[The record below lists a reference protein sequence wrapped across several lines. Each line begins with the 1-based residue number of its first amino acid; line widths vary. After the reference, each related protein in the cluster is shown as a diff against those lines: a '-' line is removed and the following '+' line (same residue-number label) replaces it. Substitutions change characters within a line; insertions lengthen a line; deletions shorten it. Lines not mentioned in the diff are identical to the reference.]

1 MVPNNI
7 HLANLAKNL
16 PPEVKKIFNIFLNQ
30 GDEIRLVGGCVRDL
44 LIEKQVN
51 DFDFATKFLPEEIIK
66 ILEKNKI
73 QAILTGVKFGT
84 ITAVV
89 NHKNFEITTLR
100 KDFETDGRHCQPE
113 FIDDYFLDAARR
125 DFTINALY
133 LDDKGLVHDYFNG
146 ISDLKNQE
154 VKFIGNAQERI
165 EEDFLRILRF
175 FRFSCDYAKQL
186 DEVGLKAC
194 FVKKDGLQKLSR
206 ERIRM
211 EFLKL
216 ISSPKKAALIEILKQ
231 AEEQK
236 ILSEIFSMKLD
247 IKALETLFQIEDK
260 LQISADLNL
269 KMAALFL
276 TEILR
281 SCHSA
286 LPRHSREGG
295 NPLLT
300 QNWIP
305 AFAGMTRGAGMTKEG
320 GMTTEIVATNS
331 EKQHFQ
337 FLLKNISN
345 NFDGKNLKLLL
356 AFENKDLVRN
366 AYLFSLLKN
375 FNEAE
380 AKKNL
385 NCIENFSMPNFL
397 ITGEDVKAL
406 GIKDKN
412 IGIALKE
419 AKEFWVLNGFEP
431 KKEELL
437 KRIKKD

>member
-1 MVPNNI
+1 MLSKVSHFPNLI
-7 HLANLAKNL
+7 KNL
-16 PPEVKKIFNIFLNQ
+16 PPEVKKIFSIFLSQ

-44 LIEKQVN
+44 LIEKKVN

-73 QAILTGVKFGT
+73 QAIPTGVKFGT

-100 KDFETDGRHCQPE
+100 KDSETDGRHCQPE
-113 FIDDYFLDAARR
+113 FVDDYFLDAARR

-133 LDDKGLVHDYFNG
+133 LDDRGLVHDYFNG

-194 FVKKDGLQKLSR
+194 FVKKGGLQKLSR

-231 AEEQK
+231 AEELN
-236 ILSEIFSMKLD
+236 IFSEIFSIKLD
-247 IKALETLFQIEDK
+247 IKALEEIFKIENK
-260 LQISADLNL
+260 LKITADLNL
-269 KMAALFL
+269 KIAALFL
-276 TEILR
+276 V
-281 SCHSA
+281 SCHSRA
-286 LPRHSREGG
+286 GG
-295 NPLLT
+295 NPLPA
-300 QNWIP
+300 QSCIP
-305 AFAGMTRGAGMTKEG
+305 AFAGMTKGSGNDKWSRMTA
-320 GMTTEIVATNS
+320 EIVATNS
-331 EKQHFQ
+331 EKQYLQ
-337 FLLKNISN
+337 FLIKNIAN
-345 NFDGKNLKLLL
+345 NFDDKSLKLLL
-356 AFENKDLVRN
+356 AFENKDLVRDS
-366 AYLFSLLKN
+366 YLFSLLKN
-375 FNEAE
+375 FNETE

-385 NCIENFSMPNFL
+385 NCVENFSMPNFP
-397 ITGEDVKAL
+397 ITGDDIKNL
-406 GIKDKN
+406 GLKN
-412 IGIALKE
+412 EEIGIALRK

-431 KKEELL
+431 SKQELL
-437 KRIKKD
+437 SGLKRV

>member
-7 HLANLAKNL
+7 HLPNLTKNL
-16 PPEVKKIFNIFLNQ
+16 PPEVQKIFNIFLSK

-44 LIEKQVN
+44 IIEKQVN

-73 QAILTGVKFGT
+73 QAIPTGVKFGT

-133 LDDKGLVHDYFNG
+133 LDSKGFVHDYFDG
-146 ISDLKNQE
+146 ISNLKNQE

-175 FRFSCDYAKQL
+175 FRFSCDYAKKL

-194 FVKKDGLQKLSR
+194 FVKKSGLQKLSR

-216 ISSPKKAALIEILKQ
+216 ISSPRKAALIEILKQ

-236 ILSEIFSMKLD
+236 ILSEIFSTKLD
-247 IKALETLFQIEDK
+247 IKALETIFQIEDK
-260 LQISADLNL
+260 LQISVDLNL
-269 KMAALFL
+269 KIAALFL
-276 TEILR
+276 V
-281 SCHSA
+281 SCYSH
-286 LPRHSREGG
+286 EGF
-295 NPLLT
+295 NPLPAE
-300 QNWIP
+300 NWIP
-305 AFAGMTRGAGMTKEG
+305 AFTGMAKWSWNDKGSRMTA
-320 GMTTEIVATNS
+320 EIMATNS
-331 EKQHFQ
+331 EKQYLQ
-337 FLLKNISN
+337 FLIKNIAN
-345 NFDGKNLKLLL
+345 NFDDKSLKLLL

-366 AYLFSLLKN
+366 AYLFSLLKD
-375 FNEAE
+375 FNETK
-380 AKKNL
+380 AKKDL
-385 NCIENFSMPNFL
+385 EFIENFSMPNFP

-437 KRIKKD
+437 KRLKKDYSILN

>member
-7 HLANLAKNL
+7 HLPNLAKNL

-44 LIEKQVN
+44 LIEKKVN
-51 DFDFATKFLPEEIIK
+51 DFDFATKVLPEEIIK

-73 QAILTGVKFGT
+73 QAIPTGVKFGT

-100 KDFETDGRHCQPE
+100 KDSETDGRHCQPE
-113 FIDDYFLDAARR
+113 FIDDYFVDAARR

-133 LDDKGLVHDYFNG
+133 LDNKGFIHDYFSG

-175 FRFSCDYAKQL
+175 FRFSCDYAKKL
-186 DEVGLKAC
+186 DEEGLKAC
-194 FVKKDGLQKLSR
+194 FIKKNGLQKLSR

-216 ISSPKKAALIEILKQ
+216 ISSAKKAALIEILKQ

-236 ILSEIFSMKLD
+236 IISEIFSTKLD

-281 SCHSA
+281 SC
-286 LPRHSREGG
+286 HSREGG

-331 EKQHFQ
+331 EKQYLQ
-337 FLLKNISN
+337 FLIKNIAN
-345 NFDGKNLKLLL
+345 NFDDKSLKLLL
-356 AFENKDLVRN
+356 AFENKDLVRDS
-366 AYLFSLLKN
+366 YLFSLLKN
-375 FNEAE
+375 FNEIE

-385 NCIENFSMPNFL
+385 NCIENFSMPNFP
-397 ITGEDVKAL
+397 INGDDIKNL
-406 GIKDKN
+406 GLKN
-412 IGIALKE
+412 EEIGIALRK

-431 KKEELL
+431 SKQELL
-437 KRIKKD
+437 SGLKRV